1 MRRYLLASLFSI
13 CTVFPHDL
21 YLMPQ
26 SFAVK
31 PGQQL
36 RIVYQN
42 GEGFPDA
49 PAVTKPERLRNTQLL
64 SKAGTAKFENIEAQ
78 DKHTT
83 ATVLIPGSGTMILTS
98 NTVPNSIEFTPSE
111 FETYLAE
118 EGLQHIIAWRKANN
132 ESQRKGSERYSKY
145 AKSILQSSSSDSYYK
160 QRTGLPI
167 EIVPESDPYSLKPGA
182 SMMVQVLFKGA
193 PAKDV
198 AVESAFLEAGKAK
211 FEIVGRTDA
220 KGRVRVPIKAIG
232 PHKLHA
238 LVMERCVEP
247 KVADW
252 ESFWAS
258 LTFEIQSKPG
268 N

>member
-1 MRRYLLASLFSI
+1 MNCLFLLTLFA
-13 CTVFPHDL
+13 HDL

-26 SFAVK
+26 SFVVK

-64 SKAGTAKFENIEAQ
+64 SKAGTVKFEKITAEE
-78 DKHTT
+78 KYTT
-83 ATVLIPGSGTMILTS
+83 ATVAIPGTGSMILTS
-98 NTVPNSIEFTPSE
+98 NTAPNSIEFTAKE
-111 FETYLAE
+111 FEEYLAE
-118 EGLQHIIAWRKANN
+118 EGLQHIIAWRKTNN
-132 ESQRKGSERYSKY
+132 EAQRKGSERYSKY
-145 AKSILQSSSSDSYYK
+145 AKSILQSSAADSYYK
-160 QRTGLPI
+160 ERTGLPI
-167 EIVPESDPYSLKPGA
+167 EIIPQRNPYSLKPGA

-198 AVESAFLEAGKAK
+198 AVESAYLEAGKAK
-211 FEIVGRTDA
+211 IEIVGRTDA
-220 KGRVRVPIKAIG
+220 KGRVRVPIKAMG

-258 LTFEIQSKPG
+258 LTFEIQPKPG

>member
-1 MRRYLLASLFSI
+1 MNCLLLLTLFA
-13 CTVFPHDL
+13 HDL

-26 SFAVK
+26 SFVVK

-64 SKAGTAKFENIEAQ
+64 SKAGTVKFEKIAAEE
-78 DKHTT
+78 KYTT
-83 ATVLIPGSGTMILTS
+83 ATVAIPGTGSMILTS
-98 NTVPNSIEFTPSE
+98 NTAPNSIEFTATE
-111 FETYLAE
+111 FEEYLAE

-132 ESQRKGSERYSKY
+132 EAQRKGSERYSKY
-145 AKSILQSSSSDSYYK
+145 AKSILQSSAGDSYYK
-160 QRTGLPI
+160 ERTGLPI
-167 EIVPESDPYSLKPGA
+167 EIIPQSNPYSLKPGA

-211 FEIVGRTDA
+211 IEIVGRTDA
-220 KGRVRVPIKAIG
+220 QGRVRVPIKANG

-247 KVADW
+247 AVADW

-258 LTFEIQSKPG
+258 LTFEIQPKPG

>member
-26 SFAVK
+26 SFVVK

-49 PAVTKPERLRNTQLL
+49 PAITKPERLRNTQLL
-64 SKAGTAKFENIEAQ
+64 SKAGT
-78 DKHTT
+78 
-83 ATVLIPGSGTMILTS
+83 
-98 NTVPNSIEFTPSE
+98 
-111 FETYLAE
+111 
-118 EGLQHIIAWRKANN
+118 
-132 ESQRKGSERYSKY
+132 
-145 AKSILQSSSSDSYYK
+145 
-160 QRTGLPI
+160 
-167 EIVPESDPYSLKPGA
+167 
-182 SMMVQVLFKGA
+182 
-193 PAKDV
+193 
-198 AVESAFLEAGKAK
+198 AK

-232 PHKLHA
+232 AQKLHA

-258 LTFEIQSKPG
+258 LTFEIQPKPG

>member
-1 MRRYLLASLFSI
+1 MITFLLVALSA
-13 CTVFPHDL
+13 HDL

-26 SFAVK
+26 SFVVK

-49 PAVTKPERLRNTQLL
+49 PAVTKPERLRNTQLV
-64 SKAGTAKFENIEAQ
+64 SKAGTVKFEKIAAEE
-78 DKHTT
+78 KYTT
-83 ATVLIPGSGTMILTS
+83 ATVVIPGTGSMILTS
-98 NTVPNSIEFTPSE
+98 NTAPNSIEFTASE
-111 FETYLAE
+111 FEAYLAE

-132 ESQRKGSERYSKY
+132 ESERKGSERYSKY
-145 AKSILQSSSSDSYYK
+145 ARSILQSASSDAYFK
-160 QRTGLPI
+160 ERTGLPI
-167 EIVPESDPYSLKPGA
+167 EIIPESNPYSLKPGA

-198 AVESAFLEAGKAK
+198 AIESAYLEAGKAK

-258 LTFEIQSKPG
+258 LTFEIQPART